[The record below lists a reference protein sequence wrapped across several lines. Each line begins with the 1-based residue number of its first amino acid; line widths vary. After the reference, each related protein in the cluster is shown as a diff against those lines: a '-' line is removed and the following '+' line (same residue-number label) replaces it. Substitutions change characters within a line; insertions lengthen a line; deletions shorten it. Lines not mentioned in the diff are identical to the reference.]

1 MNVEVRG
8 VRRNAGFHVG
18 VCLPVHARVH
28 RRIPFSL
35 NQSATPD
42 FRSPDASEAS
52 LVDFLLRV
60 VHRGEVREQ
69 KLTRPQS

>member
-52 LVDFLLRV
+52 LV
-60 VHRGEVREQ
+60 HRGEVREQ